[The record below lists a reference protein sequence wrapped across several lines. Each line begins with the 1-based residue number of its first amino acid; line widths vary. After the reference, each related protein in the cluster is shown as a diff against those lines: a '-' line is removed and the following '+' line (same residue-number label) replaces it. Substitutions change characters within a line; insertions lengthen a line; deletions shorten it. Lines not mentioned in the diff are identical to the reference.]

1 MGNAYTGVQGQYSYV
16 DANGIQQ
23 VVSYVAD
30 DDGFRILS
38 DTRLESNPTII
49 DAKLSASPSISPAE
63 LETADPEAWSCCL
76 KDLCLEY
83 ISYQNFMFQLML
95 PTDIFSQ

>member
-1 MGNAYTGVQGQYSYV
+1 M
-16 DANGIQQ
+16 
-23 VVSYVAD
+23 AD

-63 LETADPEAWSCCL
+63 LEIADPEA
-76 KDLCLEY
+76 
-83 ISYQNFMFQLML
+83 
-95 PTDIFSQ
+95 

>member
-63 LETADPEAWSCCL
+63 LEIADPEA
-76 KDLCLEY
+76 
-83 ISYQNFMFQLML
+83 
-95 PTDIFSQ
+95 